1 MMTSKELVCRCGST
15 RWKRPYRHA
24 GFNDPMTCSVCGWLV
39 TPHWLDG
46 YLYGRWEESHSK
58 LSLADWREEF
68 RKKQSEALGVGWP
81 E

>member
-1 MMTSKELVCRCGST
+1 
-15 RWKRPYRHA
+15 
-24 GFNDPMTCSVCGWLV
+24 MTCSVCGWLV